1 MSSMLMMQHVK
12 IVDVISHPRADRKPG
27 NDSSIHAKRSILR
40 VRGRRVPCTESQSRV
55 IHAMIHAAR
64 IDRADARAAR
74 GEGLPPGP
82 RYG

>member
-40 VRGRRVPCTESQSRV
+40 VRGRRVPQSRV
-55 IHAMIHAAR
+55 IHAMIHAAAR
-64 IDRADARAAR
+64 IDRAK
-74 GEGLPPGP
+74 LPPGP
-82 RYG
+82 RYAGYG